1 MNKFLSGETVHKKVI
16 GTKNVVNTYIEE
28 HDENQKKMLQL
39 GLNKYKYNNWREKEI
54 KEREEIL

>member
-39 GLNKYKYNNWREKEI
+39 GLNKYKYNN
-54 KEREEIL
+54 